1 MGLMNEREARNGRCA
16 GGRDGLGPG
25 DREMGKVRN
34 ERGEVNRQTR
44 GQWDSRKGKESCRL
58 QGVRIGW

>member
-1 MGLMNEREARNGRCA
+1 MCR
-16 GGRDGLGPG
+16 GRDGLGPG
-25 DREMGKVRN
+25 DREMGKVMN
-34 ERGEVNRQTR
+34 GRGEVNRQTR